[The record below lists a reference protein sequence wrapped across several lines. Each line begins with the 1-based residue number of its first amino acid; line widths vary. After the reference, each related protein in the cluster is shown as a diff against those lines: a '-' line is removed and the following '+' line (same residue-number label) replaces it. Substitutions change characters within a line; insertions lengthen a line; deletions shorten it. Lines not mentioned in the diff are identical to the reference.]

1 LELAIKQSK
10 VSLADE
16 LTDKLKLYRSGTPYR
31 EKPRSK

>member
-1 LELAIKQSK
+1 LQS
-10 VSLADE
+10 SLADE